1 MLMWY
6 HLYIEDPIRAAFM
19 SHMLS
24 GKVIGSLAEPGR
36 ANAALFTRQDVIT
49 AGTHF
54 YFAPHATEIGV
65 QHGASVCPFPTRAQV
80 GGLLAGGRGVLS
92 RLF

>member
-1 MLMWY
+1 MWY

-24 GKVIGSLAEPGR
+24 GEVHSSLAHPGR
-36 ANAALFTRQDVIT
+36 FNAALFTKQDVVT

-54 YFAPHATEIGV
+54 YFAPHATEIGI
-65 QHGASVCPFPTRAQV
+65 QHGASACPFPTRAQV
-80 GGLLAGGRGVLS
+80 GGLLAGERGVLA

>member
-1 MLMWY
+1 MWY
-6 HLYIEDPIRAAFM
+6 HLYIDDPARATFM

-24 GKVIGSLAEPGR
+24 GKVTGSLSEPGR
-36 ANAALFTRQDVIT
+36 ANAALFTKQDVVT
-49 AGTHF
+49 SGTHF
-54 YFAPHATEIGV
+54 YFAPQSTEIGI

-80 GGLLAGGRGVLS
+80 GGLLAGDRGVLT